1 MGNENQLRVSFSRKA
16 HANLVAH
23 AKESVDAEV
32 CGVLVGEVRQD
43 NGATNVDVKA
53 IIRGAA
59 AREARAHVT
68 FTHDT
73 WNHIHATLD
82 KDYPDLQI
90 VGWYHTHPGFGVEFS
105 AMDRFIHE
113 NFFSGP
119 TQVAY
124 LTDPLS
130 GEISLCTNSKD
141 GMQYAN
147 KFWVDGRE
155 HAAKAPGGG
164 AAATA
169 AGGAAVA
176 TADARDLERLE
187 ARVNQLIQALDEQ
200 RSYFYRTLSTMLI
213 VFCTAVI
220 VFLAWRIWMDRQDRI
235 EPPKLRSFAP
245 VPIAIGDKTVFLG
258 VALAE
263 WEIPKELD
271 AMMNKIAREEV
282 AQRRKDE
289 EALRKLQ
296 QERQKKAKPRKAQ

>member
-1 MGNENQLRVSFSRKA
+1 MDHEKNLRVSFSRKA

-32 CGVLVGEVRQD
+32 CGVLVGEVHKED
-43 NGATNVDVKA
+43 GATNIDVKA

-82 KDYPDLQI
+82 KEYPTLQI

-141 GMQYAN
+141 GMEYAT

-155 HAAKAPGGG
+155 HAAKSPV
-164 AAATA
+164 AAAA
-169 AGGAAVA
+169 AASTGVVA
-176 TADARDLERLE
+176 SADTQRDLERLE
-187 ARVNQLIQALDEQ
+187 SRVNQLIQALDEQ
-200 RSYFYRTLSTMLI
+200 RTYFYRTLSTMLI

-220 VFLAWRIWMDRQDRI
+220 VFVGWQIWKDRMDRI
-235 EPPKLRSFAP
+235 EPPKLQNFIP
-245 VPIAIGDKTVFLG
+245 VPVQVGDKTVLLG
-258 VALAE
+258 VGLMQ
-263 WEIPKELD
+263 WDVPRELD
-271 AMMNKIAREEV
+271 AMMNKLAKEEV
-282 AQRRKDE
+282 EQRRKEQE
-289 EALRKLQ
+289 ELRKLQ
-296 QERQKKAKPRKAQ
+296 QERQKKAQPRKSK

>member
-1 MGNENQLRVSFSRKA
+1 MANEKPLRVSFSRKA

-32 CGVLVGEVRQD
+32 CGVLVGDVREE

-68 FTHDT
+68 FTHET

-82 KDYPDLQI
+82 KEYPDLQI

-130 GEISLCTNSKD
+130 GEISLCTNAD
-141 GMQYAN
+141 GGMQYATR
-147 KFWVDGRE
+147 FWVDGRE
-155 HAAKAPGGG
+155 HSAKSPH
-164 AAATA
+164 AAAA
-169 AGGAAVA
+169 AGAGAGTPVSG
-176 TADARDLERLE
+176 DVQRDLERLE
-187 ARVNQLIQALDEQ
+187 SRVNQLIQALDEQ
-200 RSYFYRTLSTMLI
+200 RSYFYRTLTTMLV
-213 VFCTAVI
+213 VFCASIIAFVG
-220 VFLAWRIWMDRQDRI
+220 WRIWQDRLDRI
-235 EPPKLRSFAP
+235 EPPKLASYVPMP
-245 VPIAIGDKTVFLG
+245 VNVGGKTVYLG
-258 VALAE
+258 VGLVN
-263 WEIPKELD
+263 WDVPKELD
-271 AMMNKIAREEV
+271 AMMDKIAREEV
-282 AQRRKDE
+282 EQRRRDQ

-296 QERQKKAKPRKAQ
+296 QERQKKRNAK

>member
-1 MGNENQLRVSFSRKA
+1 MANDKPLRVSFSRKA

-32 CGVLVGEVRQD
+32 CGVLVGETHD
-43 NGATNVDVKA
+43 GNVDVKA

-82 KDYPDLQI
+82 KEYPTLQI

-130 GEISLCTNSKD
+130 GEISLCTNSKE
-141 GMQYAN
+141 GLEYAT

-155 HAAKAPGGG
+155 VAAKSPVT
-164 AAATA
+164 AAAA
-169 AGGAAVA
+169 ASTEVVA
-176 TADARDLERLE
+176 GPGTQRDLERLE
-187 ARVNQLIQALDEQ
+187 SRVNQLIQALDEQ
-200 RSYFYRTLSTMLI
+200 RTYFYRTLSTMLI

-220 VFLAWRIWMDRQDRI
+220 VLVGWQIWKDRMDRI
-235 EPPKLRSFAP
+235 EPPKLQNFIP
-245 VPIAIGDKTVFLG
+245 VPVQVGDKTVLLG
-258 VALAE
+258 VGLMQ
-263 WEIPKELD
+263 WDVPRELD
-271 AMMNKIAREEV
+271 AMMNKLAKEEV
-282 AQRRKDE
+282 EQRRKEQE
-289 EALRKLQ
+289 ELRKLQ
-296 QERQKKAKPRKAQ
+296 QERQKKAQPRKSK

>member
-1 MGNENQLRVSFSRKA
+1 MANEQPLRVSFSRKA

-32 CGVLVGEVRQD
+32 CGVLVGETHD
-43 NGATNVDVKA
+43 GNVDVKA

-59 AREARAHVT
+59 ARSARTHVT

-82 KDYPDLQI
+82 KEYPTLQI

-105 AMDRFIHE
+105 DMDRFIHQ

-130 GEISLCTNSKD
+130 GEVSLCTNSSG
-141 GMQYAN
+141 GMEYAT

-155 HAAKAPGGG
+155 HSAKSPLG
-164 AAATA
+164 AAAA
-169 AGGAAVA
+169 SSSAPVA
-176 TADARDLERLE
+176 SADTQRDLERLE

-200 RSYFYRTLSTMLI
+200 RSYFYRTLTTMLVVFCSAII
-213 VFCTAVI
+213 VFVG
-220 VFLAWRIWMDRQDRI
+220 WRIWLDRMERI
-235 EPPKLRSFAP
+235 EPPKLRNFVP
-245 VPIAIGDKTVFLG
+245 LPIAVGDKTVYLG

-263 WEIPKELD
+263 WEVPKELD
-271 AMMNKIAREEV
+271 AMMNKLAKEEV
-282 AQRRKDE
+282 QQRREAEEAQR
-289 EALRKLQ
+289 KLL
-296 QERQKKAKPRKAQ
+296 QERQKKQQRKSK